1 MQNLTPVLSAVGIY
15 AALNM
20 AILLWIAFETGRLRG
35 KYKVSIGD
43 GGVKHLVRIIR
54 GHANAVENMPM
65 FFVHAAH
72 RRPDLG
78 MPVLSGTRARRW
90 CSPSAA
96 ALHAWHFIQEDAP
109 GWQRGGGFGLSFLA
123 QVVLLIG
130 LLGHGLW
137 MLAG

>member
-1 MQNLTPVLSAVGIY
+1 MQTLIPALSAVGIY
-15 AALNM
+15 TALNM
-20 AILLWIAFETGRLRG
+20 AILLWIATETARLRG
-35 KYKVSIGD
+35 KHKVSIGD

-54 GHANAVENMPM
+54 GHANAIENMPM
-65 FFVHAAH
+65 FFIMLLIGA
-72 RRPDLG
+72 LIG
-78 MPVLSGTRARRW
+78 MPVL
-90 CSPSAA
+90 AA
-96 ALHAWHFIQEDAP
+96 HVLGIVFTIGRGLHAWHFIQEDAP

>member
-1 MQNLTPVLSAVGIY
+1 MQNLTPALSTAGIY

-20 AILLWIAFETGRLRG
+20 AILLWIAIETGRLRG

-43 GGVKHLVRIIR
+43 GGVKHLIRIIR

-65 FFVHAAH
+65 FLIMLLIAALIGMPLIAVHA
-72 RRPDLG
+72 LG
-78 MPVLSGTRARRW
+78 LAFTVGR
-90 CSPSAA
+90 

-123 QVVLLIG
+123 QVMLLVG
-130 LLGHGLW
+130 LLGHGVW
-137 MLAG
+137 TLAG

>member
-1 MQNLTPVLSAVGIY
+1 MQNLTPALSATGIY

-20 AILLWIAFETGRLRG
+20 AILFWIAIETGRLRG

-54 GHANAVENMPM
+54 GHANAIENMPM
-65 FFVHAAH
+65 FFVLLVIAVL
-72 RRPDLG
+72 LG
-78 MPVLSGTRARRW
+78 MPVMAVHGLGLAFTIGRG
-90 CSPSAA
+90 
-96 ALHAWHFIQEDAP
+96 LHAWHFIQDDAP
-109 GWQRGGGFGLSFLA
+109 GWQRGGGFTLSFLA
-123 QVVLLIG
+123 QLVLMAG